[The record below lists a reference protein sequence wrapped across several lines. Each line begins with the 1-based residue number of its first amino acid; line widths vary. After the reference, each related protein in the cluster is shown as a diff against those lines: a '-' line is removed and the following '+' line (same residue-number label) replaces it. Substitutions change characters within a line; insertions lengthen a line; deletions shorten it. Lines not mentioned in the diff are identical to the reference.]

1 MRIKVERFEFGKD
14 YTLSKVYLDGRFECY
29 AIEDEIREV
38 KVKGETAVPYGKY
51 ELGMRYSPK
60 FTPRTGHDMLWV
72 KNVPNFQW
80 ILIHTGNTEKDTDG
94 CLIVGTRPGYLNGGA
109 RAVLGSKMAYDKLY
123 PQVLAAMDAG
133 QKVTI
138 EYVKAEK

>member
-1 MRIKVERFEFGKD
+1 MKIRVERFEFGKD
-14 YTLSKVYLDGRFECY
+14 YTLSRVYLDGKFECY

-51 ELGMRYSPK
+51 EVGMRYSPK
-60 FTPRTGHDMLWV
+60 FTPRTGHDMIWV

-94 CLIVGTRPGYLNGGA
+94 CLIVGTKVGYLNGV
-109 RAVLGSKMAYDKLY
+109 RAVLASKIAYDKFY